1 MTDRLYYRDSFTH
14 EFQANVQSCQPAADL
29 WHVILDRTAF
39 YPTSGGQP
47 HDLGT
52 LGGVAV
58 REVVENEGGDVIHVT
73 EHSIPAGPVAGT
85 IDWPRR
91 FDHMQQ
97 HTAQHIL
104 SAAFIETAKFETV
117 SFHLGREVSTIDLAA
132 PALVPRR
139 LQEAER
145 RANEIIFD
153 DRPVHIRYG
162 TATELQA
169 QGIRKTVARDGI
181 LRAIDVE
188 NFDRQPCGGTHV
200 GRTGQIG
207 LLLLRKIEK
216 QKQTWR
222 VELVAGYRALAAA
235 RFDRELLAQAAER
248 IGCGMPEVPEV
259 VAKILDER
267 RRTQRQIEKQSGQLA
282 GFEAERLHQAALTN
296 AGASAGAPAH
306 AARLVIVHIF
316 DDADATYLRLVASA
330 LAKFDGAVA
339 LLGSRANGAIVM
351 ASSASAGVDVS
362 EVFRQTVP
370 VRGGKGGGS
379 KSQAQGSVPN
389 AAPLDEIL
397 TAAARIAAGQ
407 K

>member
-1 MTDRLYYRDSFTH
+1 MTDRLYYQDSFTR
-14 EFQANVQSCQPAADL
+14 EFQANVQSCEPAGNL
-29 WHVILDRTAF
+29 WHVVLDRTAF

-52 LGGVAV
+52 LNGISV
-58 REVVENEGGDVIHVT
+58 REVVENEAGDVIHVT
-73 EHSIPAGPVAGT
+73 ERSIPVGPVSAE

-117 SFHLGREVSTIDLAA
+117 SFHLGREVSTIDLDA
-132 PALVPRR
+132 PALVPRH

-145 RANEIIFD
+145 RANEIIFE

-162 TATELQA
+162 TAAELQA
-169 QGIRKTVARDGI
+169 QGIRKTVDREGV
-181 LRAIDVE
+181 LRAIDIE

-200 GRTGQIG
+200 ARTGQIG
-207 LLLLRKIEK
+207 MLLLRKIEK
-216 QKQTWR
+216 QKQAWR
-222 VELVAGYRALAAA
+222 VEFVAGYRALTAA
-235 RFDRELLAQAAER
+235 RSDRELLAQAAER
-248 IGCGMPEVPEV
+248 IGCGMPEVPDM
-259 VAKILDER
+259 VAKTLDER
-267 RRTQRQIEKQSGQLA
+267 RASQRQIEKQSGQLA
-282 GFEAERLHQAALTN
+282 GFEAQRLHQDALSSS
-296 AGASAGAPAH
+296 GASA
-306 AARLVIVHIF
+306 AADATRLVITHIF

-351 ASSASAGVDVS
+351 ASAANAGVDVP
-362 EVFRQTVP
+362 EIFRQTVSA
-370 VRGGKGGGS
+370 RGGKGGGS
-379 KSQAQGSVPN
+379 KVQAQGSAPN
-389 AAPLDEIL
+389 AALLDEIL
-397 TAAARIAAGQ
+397 AAAAAQIAAGQ